1 MAGEVKM
8 LPPNIRVDW
17 IPTGGDEDEGIEDI
31 NAPTAEELNAGTNI
45 SCAIS
50 QNDFTL
56 AFSER
61 DTNDEKSLCDDS
73 NVQTPVYKNYEGSL
87 TAFRDADIE
96 NNESVYNQFYELFRT
111 PLQNGYLVSRVGY
124 PADEEYEDGQDVQIF
139 FFQSGDPVNVHN
151 NGEPVKMTVN
161 FFPQGRSSNGYVAVG
176 GSS

>member
-1 MAGEVKM
+1 MAGDVKM

-87 TAFRDADIE
+87 TDRKSTRL
-96 NNESVYNQFYELFRT
+96 N
-111 PLQNGYLVSRVGY
+111 
-124 PADEEYEDGQDVQIF
+124 
-139 FFQSGDPVNVHN
+139 
-151 NGEPVKMTVN
+151 
-161 FFPQGRSSNGYVAVG
+161 SSHVAISYAVFCLKKKKQT
-176 GSS
+176 

>member
-73 NVQTPVYKNYEGSL
+73 NVQTRVYKNYE
-87 TAFRDADIE
+87 
-96 NNESVYNQFYELFRT
+96 
-111 PLQNGYLVSRVGY
+111 VSRVWY
-124 PADEEYEDGQDVQIF
+124 PAEEEYEDGQHVHIF
-139 FFQSGDPVNVHN
+139 FSQSGDPMNVHN
-151 NGEPVKMTVN
+151 NWDPVKMTVN

>member
-1 MAGEVKM
+1 MADEVKM

-17 IPTGGDEDEGIEDI
+17 VPAGDDVFEDI
-31 NAPTAEELNAGTNI
+31 NAPTAEDLNSGTNI

-56 AFSER
+56 GFTER

-73 NVQTPVYKNYEGSL
+73 NVQTPVYKNYEGAL
-87 TAFRDADIE
+87 TAFRDANIE

-124 PADEEYEDGQDVQIF
+124 PNGQEYEEGQDVQIF

-161 FFPQGRSSNGYVAVG
+161 FFPQGRSTDGYAVVG